1 MAKKKTET
9 KKAEVKEYVSNPD
22 PHALETVEVI
32 KLSGHQK
39 GDKLEGHPN
48 TLHILKLKGLVK

>member
-1 MAKKKTET
+1 MAKKKTV
-9 KKAEVKEYVSNPD
+9 KAEVNEYVSNPD

-32 KLSGHQK
+32 KLSGYQK

-48 TLHILKLKGLVK
+48 TLNVLKLKGLVK